1 MYIVTAEEMYE
12 IDQYAIK
19 KGGIDGKVLMEN
31 AGSQVASRV
40 MQDVAPS
47 QSVAIL
53 AGSGNNGGDGFVIAR
68 YLKEK
73 GYHAVVFQLV
83 EDKKIKGD
91 AAYHKQLYRN
101 ADGQVVPVVSGAA
114 LKEKLT
120 DFSVVIDAI
129 LGIGVTGKIR
139 EPLRSMIEAVNQTDI
154 TCLSVDIPSGV
165 PANDRE
171 KVDIAIQ
178 ADKTYIIAAP
188 KQSLYAE
195 PTSPYY
201 GDWEAA
207 EIGIPCSA
215 YQSVGR
221 KAWGKGSV
229 AASFPKRE
237 KFAHKGSNG
246 KGLIIGG
253 QTMMPGS
260 VLLSARA
267 SLRAGAGLITVATVR
282 ENIPIIASGC
292 AESTYHL
299 LPNLTDHLPEDTLN
313 EFNKFDAIAIGMGM
327 GRDNSNLLAD
337 IIQYLDKPVL
347 VDADGLYHV
356 KKLLNDSQKRKST
369 IILTPHYG
377 EMAMLTDRSV
387 SEVKQAPFHISR
399 QFAKK
404 HDLYV
409 VLKGKNTI
417 ITAPNGDQIVSD
429 RGNAGLAKGGTGDV
443 LSGILLTMLMQHDH
457 IMEALGN
464 GCYIHGKSA
473 ELLVKHKFHTEND
486 MLATDVIEGL
496 ALVFR
501 TLS

>member
-12 IDQYAIK
+12 IDKYAIE
-19 KGGIDGKVLMEN
+19 KGGMDGKVLMEN

-40 MQDVAPS
+40 IRDVARS

-53 AGSGNNGGDGFVIAR
+53 AGSGNNGGDGFVVAR

-73 GYHAVVFQLV
+73 GYQVVVFQLV

-91 AAYHKQLYRN
+91 AAYHKQLYLSGE
-101 ADGQVVPVVSGAA
+101 GQLVPIVSGTE
-114 LKEKLT
+114 LKEKLV
-120 DFSVVIDAI
+120 DFTIVIDAI

-139 EPLRSMIEAVNQTDI
+139 EPLRSMIETVNDLDV

-165 PANDRE
+165 PANDQE
-171 KVDIAIQ
+171 EMDLAVQ

-188 KQSLYAE
+188 KPSLYVE

-201 GDWEAA
+201 GDWEIV
-207 EIGIPCSA
+207 EIGIPRSA
-215 YQSVGR
+215 FQFVCR
-221 KAWGKGSV
+221 KGWREGEVK
-229 AASFPKRE
+229 ASIPKRE

-253 QTMMPGS
+253 QAMMPGS

-267 SLRAGAGLITVATVR
+267 SLRAGAGLITVATVK

-299 LPNLTDHLPEDTLN
+299 LPNLMDHLSEDTLSEFN
-313 EFNKFDAIAIGMGM
+313 EFDAIGMGM
-327 GRDNSNLLAD
+327 GMGRENSYLLSD
-337 IIQYLDKPVL
+337 IIQHLDKPVL
-347 VDADGLYHV
+347 IDADGLYHV
-356 KKLLNDSQKRKST
+356 KKLINGSQERKST

-377 EMAMLTDRSV
+377 EMAMLTDRSI
-387 SEVKQAPFHISR
+387 SEIQQAPFSISR

-404 HDLYV
+404 HRLYL

-417 ITAPNGDQIVSD
+417 ITAPNGDQLVSD
-429 RGNAGLAKGGTGDV
+429 SGNAGLAKGGTGDA
-443 LSGILLTMLMQHDH
+443 LSGILLTMIMQHSH
-457 IMEALGN
+457 IMEALAN

-473 ELLVKHKFHTEND
+473 ELLVKQNYYTETD

-496 ALVFR
+496 TLVFR